1 MNKIAGFRG
10 KYFFLSNF
18 FPTKVKVGDLTF
30 ENNEAAFQ
38 SYKSK
43 NMESFC
49 HLNPSEAKRK
59 GRRVQLRPD
68 WEEIK
73 ADVMYMVVFAKFS
86 QNQDLRDKLINTG
99 DAELVEEN
107 NWGDR
112 IWGTVSGK
120 GKNLLGKILM
130 KVRDELK

>member
-10 KYFFLSNF
+10 EYFFLSNF
-18 FPTKVKVGDLTF
+18 FLAKVKAGGLVF

-43 NMESFC
+43 DRELFC
-49 HLNPSEAKRK
+49 HLEPSAAKRK

-73 ADVMYMVVFAKFS
+73 VEVMYNVVFFKFS
-86 QNQDLRDKLINTG
+86 QNPDLRDKLIATG
-99 DAELVEEN
+99 DAELIEEN
-107 NWGDR
+107 NWRDR
-112 IWGTVSGK
+112 TWGTVNGV

-130 KVRDELK
+130 RVREELK